1 MITIATNNEST
12 SESDS
17 ASNHDPLVKL
27 EENII
32 ICMNNLK
39 KEIVNLKDTVI
50 KQLQDE
56 NEKLRAKCSTLEK
69 KVVTLEQNLN
79 SLGQYGTRN
88 NLVLSGIPES
98 IPDNQFENTVASTL
112 SDIGMSIQSEEIET
126 CHRFGKTDRNTK
138 SKKTNIRFINR
149 KHCKKALLNKKKLS
163 NINNNKALH

>member
-1 MITIATNNEST
+1 MITIATDNEST

-17 ASNHDPLVKL
+17 ASNHDPPVKL

-39 KEIVNLKDTVI
+39 KEIVNLKDIVI

-88 NLVLSGIPES
+88 NFLLSGIPES
-98 IPDNQFENTVASTL
+98 IPDNQFQNTVASIL
-112 SDIGMSIQSEEIET
+112 SDITVSIQSKEIQT
-126 CHRFGKTDRNTK
+126 CHGFGKTDRKTI
-138 SKKTNIRFINR
+138 SKKTDVRFINR
-149 KHCKKALLNKKKLS
+149 KHCKKALLNNKKLS